1 MDRII
6 ALLSEKN
13 TNLEKFYYINE
24 QELINFADGNFETVE
39 PFYQARDKIL
49 DLVSCMDQ
57 LLDEENQ
64 RLSSNAIT
72 NEQRADI
79 SDLLRAKDELVKAIL
94 AQDLQLL
101 NYIEKEK
108 SNIIRELRGTGT
120 ARRAVGAYANTE
132 KMGHMNSQIISPAIS
147 ATDFLDEKP

>member
-1 MDRII
+1 MDRVI

-13 TNLEKFYYINE
+13 NNLEKFYMINE
-24 QELINFADGNFETVE
+24 QELINFADGNFDTVE

-49 DLVSCMDQ
+49 DLISCLDQ
-57 LLDEENQ
+57 LVDEENQ
-64 RLSSNAIT
+64 RLTSDEIT
-72 NEQRADI
+72 NDQRADI
-79 SDLLRAKDELVKAIL
+79 SDLLRGKDELVKAIL

-132 KMGHMNSQIISPAIS
+132 KRAQMTSSIEPHF
-147 ATDFLDEKP
+147 DFQLDEKP

>member
-1 MDRII
+1 MDRVI
-6 ALLSEKN
+6 ALLGEKN

-24 QELINFADGNFETVE
+24 QELINFADGNFESVE

-49 DLVSCMDQ
+49 DLISCLDSF
-57 LLDEENQ
+57 LDEENQ
-64 RLSSNAIT
+64 RMSNEIT
-72 NEQRADI
+72 PEQRADV

-101 NYIEKEK
+101 TYIEKEK

-132 KMGHMNSQIISPAIS
+132 RNSHMDARISMIP
-147 ATDFLDEKP
+147 DRQLDEKP